1 MMHLKQVASA
11 TYNKDVGE
19 FGGILIDQQIMKN
32 GIFSY
37 SKTKANQWSYNYQ
50 IDKDL
55 LPYIEGVELHQYDY
69 KGLNG
74 FDKIM
79 MPKIKLLT

>member
-1 MMHLKQVASA
+1 
-11 TYNKDVGE
+11 
-19 FGGILIDQQIMKN
+19 MKN

-69 KGLNG
+69 KGLEG

-79 MPKIKLLT
+79 MPK